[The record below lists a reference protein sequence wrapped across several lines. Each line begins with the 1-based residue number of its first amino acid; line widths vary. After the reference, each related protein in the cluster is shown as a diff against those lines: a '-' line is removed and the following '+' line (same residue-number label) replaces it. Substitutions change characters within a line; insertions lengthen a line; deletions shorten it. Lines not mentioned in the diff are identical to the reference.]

1 MSAKPAFTVP
11 TEDTT
16 RIHDSASAPAGSTS
30 DEGAVNAAWA
40 HGPASPHAEPGSTA
54 AAWLPDP
61 ALTFPEA
68 FARRVA
74 LTPDQPVLQV
84 VSFVGREPQARPFTY
99 AALAN
104 GVHQAAALLVRAGVM
119 PGDTV
124 LLCVSRADAFFSFLV
139 ATQVLGA
146 IPAPL
151 PSMADLQM
159 QSYQSRLRSVARDAK
174 PRALVVD
181 DARARQAVAD
191 ALEDGTLGVVEV
203 AELDG
208 ESVLLERALDWGC
221 RPEGL
226 AFLQY
231 TSGSTGEPK
240 GVVVRHDNLVANL
253 RAIIEGGR
261 MDGRDAVYSWLPI
274 FHDMGLVAGL
284 LLGVY
289 LGIPAYVAPLK
300 SFVYRPD
307 SWLRAIH
314 RFRATFSPA
323 PNFAYHLLAHRIP
336 ESALRE
342 LDLSS
347 WRLAFDGAEPI
358 DPRTAEAFIRRFE
371 PAGFRATSFR
381 PAYGLAEATLAVSF
395 APPDAPLRCDTVER
409 EALTAR
415 GEARAVES
423 GSADSTTLI
432 SVGRPVPGHRVRIL
446 STDDGRELPERHLGE
461 VAVSGPSVTPGYF
474 HELREGATPRTEL
487 RTGDLGY
494 LAEGELFIVDR
505 LKDLLVVGGR
515 KHAPADV
522 ERVVGALDGVRGGAV
537 VAFSVRGSE
546 GTEEVVLAVTPEAG
560 ADPVALEATVQRA
573 AQEHFGF
580 PLCVVLVRPGA
591 LPKTSSGKL
600 QRSACR
606 ARYLDG
612 TLQRFSR
619 EPTPVT

>member
-1 MSAKPAFTVP
+1 MSAEPATPLLRPAP
-11 TEDTT
+11 TL
-16 RIHDSASAPAGSTS
+16 TS
-30 DEGAVNAAWA
+30 SE
-40 HGPASPHAEPGSTA
+40 AEPA
-54 AAWLPDP
+54 ASAWLPVP
-61 ALTFPEA
+61 APEESETAWLPAPTLSFPEA

-74 LTPDQPVLQV
+74 RTPDQPVLHV
-84 VSFVGREPQARPFTY
+84 VGFTGREPQARPFTY
-99 AALAN
+99 AALAK
-104 GVHQAAALLVRAGVM
+104 GVHQAAALLARAGVR

-146 IPAPL
+146 VPAPL

-159 QSYQSRLRSVARDAK
+159 QSYQARLRSVARDAR

-181 DARARQAVAD
+181 DARARQAVAG
-191 ALEDGTLGVVEV
+191 ALEEGALRIVEV

-208 ESVLLERALDWGC
+208 ESVPMERALQWRC
-221 RPEGL
+221 HPEGV

-261 MDGRDAVYSWLPI
+261 MDGRDAVYSWLPV

-284 LLGVY
+284 LLGIY
-289 LGIPAYVAPLK
+289 LGIPAYIAPLK

-358 DPRTAEAFIRRFE
+358 DPKTAEAFIRRFE

-395 APPDAPLRCDTVER
+395 APPEAPLRCDTVER

-415 GEARAVES
+415 GEARPVER
-423 GSADSTTLI
+423 GAENSTTVI
-432 SVGRPVPGHRVRIL
+432 SVGQPVPGHRVRIL
-446 STDDGRELPERHLGE
+446 STEDGRELPERHLGE
-461 VAVSGPSVTPGYF
+461 VTVSGPSVTPGYF
-474 HELREGATPRTEL
+474 HELREGGAPREEL

-537 VAFSVRGSE
+537 VAFSVRGAE
-546 GTEEVVLAVTPEAG
+546 GTEEVVLAVTPETG
-560 ADPVALEATVQRA
+560 AELPSLETLVLKT

-580 PLCVVLVRPGA
+580 PPRVVFVRPGA

-612 TLQRFSR
+612 TLQRFTR
-619 EPTPVT
+619 EQAAAPE

>member
-1 MSAKPAFTVP
+1 MSAEHALSPA
-11 TEDTT
+11 DTART
-16 RIHDSASAPAGSTS
+16 RAAAAP
-30 DEGAVNAAWA
+30 
-40 HGPASPHAEPGSTA
+40 A

-61 ALTFPEA
+61 VLTFPEA

-74 LTPDQPVLQV
+74 QTPDQPVLHV
-84 VSFVGREPQARPFTY
+84 VGFVGREPQARPFTY
-99 AALAN
+99 AALARS
-104 GVHQAAALLVRAGVM
+104 VYQAAALLARAGVE
-119 PGDTV
+119 PGDSV
-124 LLCVSRADAFFSFLV
+124 LLCVSRADAFFSFLI

-146 IPAPL
+146 IPVPL

-159 QSYQSRLRSVARDAK
+159 QSYQARLRSVARDAK

-181 DARARQAVAD
+181 DARARQAVAG
-191 ALEDGTLGVVEV
+191 ALEDGTLAVVEL

-208 ESVLLERALDWGC
+208 ESVPLERPLDWGC
-221 RPEGL
+221 RAEGI

-261 MDGRDAVYSWLPI
+261 MDGHDVVYSWLPV

-314 RFRATFSPA
+314 RFGATFSPA
-323 PNFAYHLLAHRIP
+323 PNFAYHLLANRIP

-358 DPRTAEAFIRRFE
+358 DPLTARAFIRRFE
-371 PAGFRATSFR
+371 PVGFRATSFR

-395 APPDAPLRCDTVER
+395 APPDAPLRCDCVER

-415 GEARAVES
+415 GEARPVEP
-423 GSADSTTLI
+423 GTADSTTFI
-432 SVGRPVPGHRVRIL
+432 SVGRPVPGHQVRIL
-446 STDDGRELPERHLGE
+446 APGDGRELPERHLGE
-461 VAVSGPSVTPGYF
+461 VVVTGPSVTPGYF
-474 HELREGATPRTEL
+474 HELREGGAPRTEL

-522 ERVVGALDGVRGGAV
+522 ERVVGALEGVRGGAV
-537 VAFSVRGSE
+537 VAFSVRGEE

-560 ADPVALEATVQRA
+560 VEPEALEVAVKKA
-573 AQEHFGF
+573 AQAHFGF
-580 PLCVVLVRPGA
+580 PARVVLVRPGA

-612 TLQRFSR
+612 TLQRLAR
-619 EPTPVT
+619 EPAPE

>member
-1 MSAKPAFTVP
+1 MSAEPALLAAAAGL
-11 TEDTT
+11 
-16 RIHDSASAPAGSTS
+16 HAS
-30 DEGAVNAAWA
+30 
-40 HGPASPHAEPGSTA
+40 
-54 AAWLPDP
+54 AAWLPDG
-61 ALTFPEA
+61 ALSFPEA
-68 FARRVA
+68 FWLRVA
-74 LTPDQPVLQV
+74 RTPDQAVLHV
-84 VSFVGREPQARPFTY
+84 VAFAGREPQARPFTY
-99 AALAN
+99 AALAKEI
-104 GVHQAAALLVRAGVM
+104 HQAAALLERAGVR

-159 QSYQSRLRSVARDAK
+159 QSYQSRLRSVARDAR

-181 DARARQAVAD
+181 DARARQAVAG
-191 ALEDGTLGVVEV
+191 ALEEGALAIVEV
-203 AELDG
+203 AGLDG
-208 ESVLLERALDWGC
+208 EPVPLTRPLDWRC
-221 RPEGL
+221 RPEGV

-261 MDGRDAVYSWLPI
+261 MDGRDAVYSWLPV

-358 DPRTAEAFIRRFE
+358 DPRTADAFIRRFE
-371 PAGFRATSFR
+371 PAGFRGTSFR

-395 APPDAPLRCDTVER
+395 APPEAPLRRDTVER

-415 GEARAVES
+415 GEARPVED
-423 GSADSTTLI
+423 GRADSTTFI
-432 SVGRPVPGHRVRIL
+432 SVGRAVPGHRVRIL
-446 STDDGRELPERHLGE
+446 SPEDGRELPERHLGE
-461 VAVSGPSVTPGYF
+461 VTVSGPSVTPGYF
-474 HELREGATPRTEL
+474 HELREGGAPRTEL

-560 ADPVALEATVQRA
+560 AEPAALEGLVQRA

-580 PLCVVLVRPGA
+580 PPRVVLVRPGA

-612 TLQRFSR
+612 TLQRFTR
-619 EPTPVT
+619 EPAPVA

>member
-1 MSAKPAFTVP
+1 MSA
-11 TEDTT
+11 
-16 RIHDSASAPAGSTS
+16 DSARGGRPAR
-30 DEGAVNAAWA
+30 DEGAVNAAWT

-104 GVHQAAALLVRAGVM
+104 GVHQAAALLVRAGVL

-181 DARARQAVAD
+181 DARARQAVAG

-208 ESVLLERALDWGC
+208 ESVPLERVLDWGC

-261 MDGRDAVYSWLPI
+261 MDGRDAVYSWLPV

-415 GEARAVES
+415 GEARAVEG
-423 GSADSTTLI
+423 GSTDSTTLI

-446 STDDGRELPERHLGE
+446 STEDGRELPERHLGE

-474 HELREGATPRTEL
+474 HELREGLAPRTEL
-487 RTGDLGY
+487 HTGDLGY

-505 LKDLLVVGGR
+505 LKDLLIVGGR
-515 KHAPADV
+515 KHAPSDV

-560 ADPVALEATVQRA
+560 ADPVALEATVHRA

-580 PLCVVLVRPGA
+580 PPRVVLVRPGA

-612 TLQRFSR
+612 TLQRFTR
-619 EPTPVT
+619 EPPPVT

>member
-1 MSAKPAFTVP
+1 MSAEHALAV
-11 TEDTT
+11 
-16 RIHDSASAPAGSTS
+16 APPVT
-30 DEGAVNAAWA
+30 AWR
-40 HGPASPHAEPGSTA
+40 
-54 AAWLPDP
+54 PDP
-61 ALTFPEA
+61 ALSFPEA
-68 FARRVA
+68 FCLRVA
-74 LTPDQPVLQV
+74 RTPDQPVLQV
-84 VSFVGREPQARPFTY
+84 VSFVGREPQARPFSY
-99 AALAN
+99 AALAK
-104 GVHQAAALLVRAGVM
+104 GVHQAAALLARVGVR
-119 PGDTV
+119 PGDVV

-174 PRALVVD
+174 PRALVVE
-181 DARARQAVAD
+181 DARARQAVTG
-191 ALEDGTLGVVEV
+191 ALEDGTLGIVEL

-208 ESVLLERALDWGC
+208 ESVPLEQPLDWSC
-221 RPEGL
+221 RPGAI

-261 MDGRDAVYSWLPI
+261 MDERDAVYSWLPV

-336 ESALRE
+336 KSALRE

-358 DPRTAEAFIRRFE
+358 DPLTAQAFIRRFE
-371 PAGFRATSFR
+371 PAGFRANSLR

-395 APPDAPLRCDTVER
+395 APPDAPLRCDSVER
-409 EALTAR
+409 EALAAR
-415 GEARAVES
+415 GEARPVEP
-423 GSADSTTLI
+423 GTADSTPFI
-432 SVGRPVPGHRVRIL
+432 SVGQPVPGHRVRIL
-446 STDDGRELPERHLGE
+446 STEDGRELPERHLGE
-461 VAVSGPSVTPGYF
+461 VVVTGPSVTPGYF
-474 HELREGATPRTEL
+474 HELRAGGVARTAL
-487 RTGDLGY
+487 HTGDLGY

-560 ADPVALEATVQRA
+560 AELAALEVTVQRA
-573 AQEHFGF
+573 AQQHFGF
-580 PLCVVLVRPGA
+580 PPRVVFVRPGA

-612 TLQRFSR
+612 TLQRFTP
-619 EPTPVT
+619 EAAPT